1 MGKLRTAIKKD
12 FTVVHNEFIR
22 DERVGIEEMGM
33 LVFLL
38 SLPDSW
44 NFSIEGLTKVLP
56 NGKHKIMTTLNKL
69 KELGY
74 FRRIRQID
82 DRGRVIDWV
91 YEFSDECHPEW
102 LTDEEESEVIT
113 PHSDN
118 RDMDKSDM
126 ENQPQS
132 NIIESNKNND
142 YESLHQPD
150 ESRKDKYISYTSM
163 IRDNINYSELKKT
176 EDNKTVDRIIDIMV
190 NTIISE
196 KEKIRINKKEISI
209 DKLTA
214 DLMIVSEADIR
225 QIIAAIKGKS
235 IRCFEKYVLAA
246 LTNAVSNKSE
256 PKPVEFQT
264 YSTDTL
270 DFYADACDYSF
281 NDEEMQYIETM
292 LIRIVPTVG
301 RNTEIELERF
311 NYLRSKYLF
320 MRAQN
325 SRKKI
330 KNKFGYITK
339 MIEEE
344 MA

>member
-74 FRRIRQID
+74 FRRIRQVD

-142 YESLHQPD
+142 YDLRQLD
-150 ESRKDKYISYTSM
+150 ESRKDKYISYTSK
-163 IRDNINYSELKKT
+163 IRDNINYNELKKS
-176 EDNKTVDRIIDIMV
+176 EDSKTVDRIIDIMV

-196 KEKIRINKKEISI
+196 KEKIRINKKEIKL
-209 DKLTA
+209 DELTA
-214 DLMIVSEADIR
+214 DLMSVSEADVR

-246 LTNAVSNKSE
+246 LTNAVANKSE
-256 PKPVEFQT
+256 PKPVEFQV

-292 LIRIVPTVG
+292 LIRIVPTTVG

-320 MRAQN
+320 MQAQN
-325 SRKKI
+325 SRRKI
-330 KNKFGYITK
+330 NNKFGYIKK
-339 MIEEE
+339 MIGEE